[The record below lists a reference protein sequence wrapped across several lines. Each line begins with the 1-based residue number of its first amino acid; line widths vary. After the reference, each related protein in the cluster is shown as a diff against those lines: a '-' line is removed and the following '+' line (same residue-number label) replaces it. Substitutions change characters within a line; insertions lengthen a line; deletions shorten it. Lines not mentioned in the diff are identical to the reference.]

1 MKASLPLR
9 LVAAL
14 IFAFAVTGASVAR
27 AGDDHGG
34 GKGGGSE
41 SSDDGGS
48 DDGGSDDDGGDDDGG
63 GDDAGRGSSGGGGA
77 AFSDED
83 EDDDHDLARDLVSR
97 GKIKPLNDIVR
108 ALAVK
113 VPGRVVGVRLAEVG
127 GRWVYAFRLV
137 TPEGMR
143 VKVEVDAATMAIR
156 KAGR

>member
-1 MKASLPLR
+1 MNASLPLR

-27 AGDDHGG
+27 AGDD
-34 GKGGGSE
+34 
-41 SSDDGGS
+41 
-48 DDGGSDDDGGDDDGG
+48 DGG
-63 GDDAGRGSSGGGGA
+63 GDDSGRGSSGSGGGGG

-97 GKIKPLNDIVR
+97 GKIRPLNDIVR

-113 VPGRVVGVRLAEVG
+113 VPGRVVGVRLAESG

-137 TPEGMR
+137 TPEGIR

>member
-1 MKASLPLR
+1 MNASLPLR

-34 GKGGGSE
+34 GKGGGAE
-41 SSDDGGS
+41 SSDDGGNDDGGS
-48 DDGGSDDDGGDDDGG
+48 DDGGGDDS
-63 GDDAGRGSSGGGGA
+63 GRGSSGSGGGGG

-97 GKIKPLNDIVR
+97 GKIRPLNDIVR

-113 VPGRVVGVRLAEVG
+113 VPGRVVGVRLAESG

-137 TPEGMR
+137 TPEGIR